1 MTSTNLWCVVPAA
14 GVGKRFGSAL
24 PKQYLPLLDQ
34 TVCEHT
40 LERLLQLR
48 EIRRIVVSLSAEDT
62 QFKQLKIATEP
73 RIHTTLGGAERCHSV
88 LNGLKA
94 LQPDARDSDWVL
106 VHDVARPCLRPDDV
120 RKLLQQVEVAGAI
133 GGILANPVR
142 DTMKRSNAQN
152 RILETVC
159 RNQLWHALTPQLFRL
174 GQLRDALESALA
186 ENALVTDEASAL
198 ELAGHQPLLVEGHPD
213 NIKITHPQDLPLAA
227 LFIQQQ
233 RVQPLSNPQSIP
245 QENP

>member
-40 LERLLQLR
+40 LDRLLQLR

-62 QFKQLKIATEP
+62 QFSKLSIANNP

-174 GQLRDALESALA
+174 GQLRDGLESALA

-198 ELAGHQPLLVEGHPD
+198 ERAGHQPLLVEGHPD

-233 RVQPLSNPQSIP
+233 RVQPLSNPQSIS